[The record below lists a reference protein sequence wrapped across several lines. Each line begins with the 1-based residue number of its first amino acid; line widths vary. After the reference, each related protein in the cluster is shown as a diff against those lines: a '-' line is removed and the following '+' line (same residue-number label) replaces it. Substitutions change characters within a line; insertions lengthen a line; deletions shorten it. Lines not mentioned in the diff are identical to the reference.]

1 MMYLTAF
8 LLGGIM
14 CVLFEIF
21 GMFTKLD
28 PPRVLI
34 LGIGLGGLLMPYG
47 MLAQLG
53 QWGGA
58 GLTVMCL
65 TAGNAVCGTTMALLG
80 GNPIP
85 ILIILVLF
93 VTLTLIG
100 IAAGFIRSAVIRK
113 AGVNQGQTINK

>member
-1 MMYLTAF
+1 MYITAF

-14 CVLFEIF
+14 CALFEIF

-65 TAGNAVCGTTMALLG
+65 TAGNAVCATTMALLG
-80 GNPIP
+80 GNPVP
-85 ILIILVLF
+85 ILIIIALF
-93 VTLTLIG
+93 AVLTLIG
-100 IAAGFIRSAVIRK
+100 ITAGFLRSALTGNSGAS
-113 AGVNQGQTINK
+113 AGKSIEQ